1 MLPRQSCWLYLSLVT
16 LVASHLISSHFTL
29 HPLLP
34 APSHPFPPIFAP
46 GLLPLLSYLI
56 PCSLSSLTSSSLF
69 PSPPLPSS
77 QPNGFFPFGVHG
89 VFDAAAIAYFSY
101 VGYDAVATLAEET
114 VKPARDI
121 PIGIVG
127 SVIIATALYCLLC
140 LSLTFL
146 LPYDQVGPS
155 GRGGGTEGRREEG
168 GGREGRTDGVRDGG
182 RYGRTDGR
190 T

>member
-1 MLPRQSCWLYLSLVT
+1 M
-16 LVASHLISSHFTL
+16 
-29 HPLLP
+29 
-34 APSHPFPPIFAP
+34 
-46 GLLPLLSYLI
+46 
-56 PCSLSSLTSSSLF
+56 
-69 PSPPLPSS
+69 
-77 QPNGFFPFGVHG
+77 
-89 VFDAAAIAYFSY
+89 FDAAAIAYFSY

-155 GRGGGTEGRREEG
+155 GREGGTEGRREEG
-168 GGREGRTDGVRDGG
+168 GTGGWSEGRME
-182 RYGRTDGR
+182 
-190 T
+190 